1 MTRIDFYFEA
11 EDKLQVACRLSAKAV
26 RQKLRLLIYAEDA
39 PQAQRIDK
47 LLWTWQATGFLP
59 HCMAR
64 SPLAAQTPVLIT
76 HDPEDM
82 PHDEVLLNLHSTRPP
97 AFSRFQRLV
106 EIVGLEEDD
115 RAAARERYRFYR
127 DRGYAIAKHDL
138 SKAQAEGGAHDRGK

>member
-26 RQKLRLLIYAEDA
+26 QQKLRLLIYTADEL
-39 PQAQRIDK
+39 QAQRIDK
-47 LLWTWQATGFLP
+47 MLWTWQATGFLP

-82 PHDEVLLNLHSTRPP
+82 PHDEVLLNLHSAWPP

-106 EIVGLEEDD
+106 EIVGREEED
-115 RAAARERYRFYR
+115 REAARERYRFYR

-138 SKAQAEGGAHDRGK
+138 SKGNAQAGRA